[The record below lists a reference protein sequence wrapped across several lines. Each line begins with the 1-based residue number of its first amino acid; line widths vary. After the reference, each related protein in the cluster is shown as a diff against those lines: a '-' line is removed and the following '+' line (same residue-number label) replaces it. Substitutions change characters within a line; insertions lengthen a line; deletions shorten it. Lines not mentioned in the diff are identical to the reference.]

1 MQPHLYRAMC
11 LKTSTLFNLSEIF
24 SQLPSHP
31 PPRRAICHLSTIA
44 VMPYTFLNPSLFFP
58 FLITVSSP
66 LFSSLFHSELFAHL
80 THRQSN
86 GFISIQDSQSYCK
99 HKVGEVQ
106 IFLLVVVASCMQESC
121 SESLFFFY
129 YVINVFMVI

>member
-66 LFSSLFHSELFAHL
+66 LFSSLFFPLTELFVHL
-80 THRQSN
+80 THSQRN
-86 GFISIQDSQSYCK
+86 GCISIQDLQK
-99 HKVGEVQ
+99 HKVGEVR

-121 SESLFFFY
+121 SESLFFF
-129 YVINVFMVI
+129 IMS